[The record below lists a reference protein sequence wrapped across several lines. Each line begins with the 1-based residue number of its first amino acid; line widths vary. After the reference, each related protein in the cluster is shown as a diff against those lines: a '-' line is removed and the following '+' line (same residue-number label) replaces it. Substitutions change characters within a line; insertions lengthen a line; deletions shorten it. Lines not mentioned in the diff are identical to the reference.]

1 MPGLFCIWYKGM
13 GDMKRLLAIGVLVC
27 MAAQVQAKCADRYY
41 YYEAKPTVL
50 AIKKWNIY
58 QDLSIQASKELQD
71 IKTLNDIC
79 SETKG
84 FRHNSVAYINYI
96 VDANAWQKIKNPLY
110 KNLTIQFPK
119 GLFGDGSMRQVD
131 INEMHQKNRKDYFQ
145 FQTEYKEGS
154 RVSSVTVYIV
164 RKGIDEMY
172 TPRLHFSKNA
182 YLQRDGYFYTEYK
195 K

>member
-1 MPGLFCIWYKGM
+1 
-13 GDMKRLLAIGVLVC
+13 MKRLLAIGVLAC
-27 MAAQVQAKCADRYY
+27 LTTQVQAKCADRYY

-145 FQTEYKEGS
+145 FQTNIRK
-154 RVSSVTVYIV
+154 V
-164 RKGIDEMY
+164 REF
-172 TPRLHFSKNA
+172 RA
-182 YLQRDGYFYTEYK
+182 
-195 K
+195 